1 MMANQQTNTSK
12 ASSRERRNSLLRF
25 AISFE
30 RKLDAIVR
38 GAARRTIGHGGETM
52 DSKSTEATKERLDE
66 AIKIL
71 ESGLAFASIRTWSET
86 EKRIREAIAILKE
99 ARD

>member
-1 MMANQQTNTSK
+1 
-12 ASSRERRNSLLRF
+12 LLRF

-38 GAARRTIGHGGETM
+38 GAARRAIGHGGETM
-52 DSKSTEATKERLDE
+52 DSKSAEAIREKLDE

-71 ESGLAFASIRTWSET
+71 ESGLAFASIRTWGET

>member
-1 MMANQQTNTSK
+1 
-12 ASSRERRNSLLRF
+12 LLRF

-38 GAARRTIGHGGETM
+38 GAARRTIGHGGEIM
-52 DSKSTEATKERLDE
+52 DSKSTEAIKEKLDE

-71 ESGLAFASIRTWSET
+71 ESGLAFASVRTWGET
-86 EKRIREAIAILKE
+86 EKRIREAVAILKE
-99 ARD
+99 TRD

>member
-1 MMANQQTNTSK
+1 
-12 ASSRERRNSLLRF
+12 
-25 AISFE
+25 
-30 RKLDAIVR
+30 
-38 GAARRTIGHGGETM
+38 M
-52 DSKSTEATKERLDE
+52 DSKRTEAIKEKLNQ

-71 ESGLAFASIRTWSET
+71 ESGLAFASVRTWSDT